1 LFKGSFYQPC
11 YHWASQI
18 SSLEQALLLLLL
30 EVKQPYNGDDTQ
42 IMLQDN
48 LQRGVNAMS
57 GSATMQN
64 RAFMRSRKM
73 RLLAVASGGGH
84 WVQLLRLRPAFSDHQ
99 VTYVTVNKSYRADI
113 GSAEFCVVNDTTR
126 QNWFGLV
133 LLCIRLLWHFLRVRP
148 DVVVT
153 TGAAP
158 GYFAV
163 RLGKLFGARTI
174 WIDSIANVSALSLSG
189 QRAEQHVDLC
199 LTQWSHLSSKGGPQ
213 FAGAVL

>member
-1 LFKGSFYQPC
+1 
-11 YHWASQI
+11 
-18 SSLEQALLLLLL
+18 
-30 EVKQPYNGDDTQ
+30 
-42 IMLQDN
+42 
-48 LQRGVNAMS
+48 MS
-57 GSATMQN
+57 GSAVTQD
-64 RAFMRSRKM
+64 RAFMRTRKM

-113 GSAEFCVVNDTTR
+113 GPAGFRVVNDATR
-126 QNWFGLV
+126 RNLLGLV
-133 LLCIRLLWHFLRVRP
+133 LLYLRLLWHFLRVRP

-174 WIDSIANVSALSLSG
+174 WIDSIANVNELSLSG

-199 LTQWSHLSSKGGPQ
+199 LTQWSHLSCDKGPQ

>member
-1 LFKGSFYQPC
+1 
-11 YHWASQI
+11 
-18 SSLEQALLLLLL
+18 
-30 EVKQPYNGDDTQ
+30 
-42 IMLQDN
+42 
-48 LQRGVNAMS
+48 MS
-57 GSATMQN
+57 GNATMQN
-64 RAFMRSRKM
+64 RAFVRTRKM

-113 GSAEFCVVNDTTR
+113 GPAEFCVVNDATR
-126 QNWFGLV
+126 RNLFGLA
-133 LLCIRLLWHFLRVRP
+133 LLCIRLLWQFIRVRP

-174 WIDSIANVSALSLSG
+174 WIDSIANVNELSLSG
-189 QRAEQHVDLC
+189 QRAEQHVNLC
-199 LTQWSHLSSKGGPQ
+199 LTQWSHLSRVDGPQ
-213 FAGAVL
+213 YAGAVL